1 MTKRV
6 LKSIVVIALIG
17 LVRLS
22 VSAGAQQAPAGQM
35 LQVFPVQGNIYMI
48 PEPGGINIVM
58 SLGRDGIMLVDTGTA
73 QLSDRLLATVKQFA
87 NDVLARP
94 VPFQPCVGLNCA
106 QFQYAYGFSSPSF
119 DAITAS
125 VARPKPI
132 RYILNT
138 SAHPDH
144 TGGNAKIR
152 AAGVTYTGGN
162 ITGTITD
169 SGDGAAIL
177 AHENVLNRLTAA
189 KATDAAL
196 PTDTYATPWYKLS
209 WFFNGE
215 GVQLFHEPAAHSDAD
230 SIVYFR
236 YSDVIAA
243 GEIYNT
249 VTYPRIDVEKGG
261 TIQGV
266 IDGLS
271 NILDLGYAE
280 FRTQGGTVILPGR
293 GRISDIGDV
302 ANYRNMIYIIRDRIR
317 DLKQK
322 GRTLEQVRAAKPTMD
337 YDGRWGATTGPW
349 TTDMFLEAVY
359 RTLK

>member
-1 MTKRV
+1 MTK
-6 LKSIVVIALIG
+6 LKSIVLIALIG

-48 PEPGGINIVM
+48 PEPGGTNTVM
-58 SLGRDGIMLVDTGTA
+58 SIGRDGIMLVDTGTA
-73 QLSDRLLATVKQFA
+73 QLTDRLLATVKQFA
-87 NDVLARP
+87 NDLLARP

-119 DAITAS
+119 DAVTAS
-125 VARPKPI
+125 VAPPKPI

-162 ITGTITD
+162 ITGLITD

-189 KATDAAL
+189 KAPDTAL

-209 WFFNGE
+209 WFFNGRACSSFTSRPHTAMRTASFTSAIPTSLL
-215 GVQLFHEPAAHSDAD
+215 QAKSTTPS
-230 SIVYFR
+230 
-236 YSDVIAA
+236 
-243 GEIYNT
+243 
-249 VTYPRIDVEKGG
+249 P
-261 TIQGV
+261 
-266 IDGLS
+266 
-271 NILDLGYAE
+271 ILVLMWRGAE
-280 FRTQGGTVILPGR
+280 RFK
-293 GRISDIGDV
+293 
-302 ANYRNMIYIIRDRIR
+302 A
-317 DLKQK
+317 
-322 GRTLEQVRAAKPTMD
+322 
-337 YDGRWGATTGPW
+337 
-349 TTDMFLEAVY
+349 
-359 RTLK
+359 